1 MEDRAEVLGKMQ
13 EQQRGAIRVVTHR
26 EISKIHLQSVGLMVK
41 LILLPEQQHHSDSE
55 MRAVAVQAEM
65 VRQVE
70 MHPCRIDQKFLYRQ
84 SAPGMSALPDMPLP
98 VVMAATEA
106 TEAMQVNMGV
116 AAMVDTE
123 AAEQVQAEP

>member
-1 MEDRAEVLGKMQ
+1 MEERAEGLGKMQ
-13 EQQRGAIRVVTHR
+13 EQQRGAVRVVTHR
-26 EISKIHLQSVGLMVK
+26 EISTIHLQSVGLMVK

-55 MRAVAVQAEM
+55 MRAVAVQVEM

-70 MHPCRIDQKFLYRQ
+70 MHLCRIDQKYLYRQ
-84 SAPGMSALPDMPLP
+84 LAPGMSALPDMPLP
-98 VVMAATEA
+98 VAMAETEA

-123 AAEQVQAEP
+123 AAEQEQAEP